1 VFEIRRRRV
10 LSDEVIIEK
19 LNSLSEDEMIEQ
31 VALPLY
37 KTRFH
42 GRFHNLEFTG
52 KDKREDGGIDITYYE
67 ITADT
72 KTKRYAGVQVKQGAI
87 NTGKSAN
94 GVAALNIQAEQ
105 AFTKPIYDTNDKQE
119 YRLASYT
126 ILTSGEIQAKA
137 RGAIVDQFRHKPIS
151 FVDGKMLC
159 GWIRESFKD
168 QFTALIGKD
177 EEAELENDDS
187 LSPAETVAQYV
198 EDSHESDLKDIRGT
212 LETLGA
218 FKEKI
223 VRDLMINGDGTA
235 FAIAKRLGRKQY
247 LLEEPL
253 NDLMGEVVELRD
265 GGYTLT
271 VSGDEIY
278 RVRKA
283 VQERIDQL
291 GYGGEIEFSDVAD
304 FLF

>member
-1 VFEIRRRRV
+1 M
-10 LSDEVIIEK
+10 LSDEVILEK
-19 LNSLSEDEMIEQ
+19 LNTLSEDEMIEQ
-31 VALPLY
+31 VVLPLY
-37 KTRFH
+37 KKRFH

-105 AFTKPIYDTNDKQE
+105 AFTKPIYDVNDKQE
-119 YRLASYT
+119 FRLASYT

-137 RGAIVDQFRHKPIS
+137 RGAIVDQFKHKPIA

-168 QFTALIGKD
+168 EFTALIGEN
-177 EEAELENDDS
+177 EEAEVENDDS
-187 LSPAETVAQYV
+187 LSPAETVAQFV
-198 EDSHESDLKDIRGT
+198 EDSHESDLTDIRKT
-212 LETLGA
+212 LETLGT
-218 FKEKI
+218 FEKKI
-223 VRDLMINGDGTA
+223 VRELMINGTGTA
-235 FAIAKRLGRKQY
+235 FAIAKRLGKKQY
-247 LLEEPL
+247 LLEQRL
-253 NDLMGEVVELRD
+253 NDLLGEEVVELSD
-265 GGYTLT
+265 GGYTLA
-271 VSGDEIY
+271 VSSDEIY

-283 VQERIDQL
+283 VQKRIDQL
-291 GYGGEIEFSDVAD
+291 GYGGEIDFTDVVD